1 MKIIELM
8 KNLPF
13 NFLNTNKEYDSDYYK
28 KKSDEKYLL
37 VVFVKF
43 TAFYLIETSIFNDIS
58 KWKSL
63 TYPA

>member
-13 NFLNTNKEYDSDYYK
+13 NKEYDSDYYK
-28 KKSDEKYLL
+28 KKYDEKYLL

-43 TAFYLIETSIFNDIS
+43 TAFYLIETSIFNDI
-58 KWKSL
+58 L
-63 TYPA
+63 MIF

>member
-8 KNLPF
+8 KNLLF
-13 NFLNTNKEYDSDYYK
+13 NFLNINKEYDFDYYK
-28 KKSDEKYLL
+28 KKFDEKYLL

-43 TAFYLIETSIFNDIS
+43 IVFYLIEIFIFNDIL

-63 TYPA
+63 IYFV